1 MSTNERLKFSSFFNH
16 KDVPAQKIAIKLSK
30 FELFFLKNFKFTLI
44 SIAKKSCPNKCL
56 ITKTNVTCVTS
67 SIGEE
72 NNEINL
78 LQTFSKTVI
87 KTSETTRYITILFT
101 ISTLEKKT
109 TKLVK
114 KSIVSEKSII
124 DSYKTY
130 IIRFV

>member
-1 MSTNERLKFSSFFNH
+1 MR
-16 KDVPAQKIAIKLSK
+16 
-30 FELFFLKNFKFTLI
+30 
-44 SIAKKSCPNKCL
+44 KKSCPNKCL
-56 ITKTNVTCVTS
+56 ITKTNVTCVS

-78 LQTFSKTVI
+78 LQTISKTVI

-124 DSYKTY
+124 DSYKPY